1 MEFRSSDLKTNIKR
15 FELCV
20 RHIAAMKILKYIVLL
35 LVLVNLLI
43 IWRWRAAGD
52 VVKEIAATNSQAF
65 SVKKL
70 PSQVVSPSTS
80 SIPKLTEAKAAIAPL
95 PDINTPLKD
104 ILESLKARAQQHDAK
119 AACRLAEELFRCD
132 YLLPERKKIIAKLQ
146 QESEAAGLDSATIS
160 KLKERLDSYETKDQI
175 DQRVCR
181 GFENQEGLEA
191 WRFKF
196 IAALNG
202 HLGSM
207 EDFTAVPYW
216 NPNDLNANVE
226 AWRAFQDYR
235 EVFLLQAANAGSS
248 SAVLTL
254 VEEYSGD
261 SSIMRGPLAVLSKIR
276 PDFKQ
281 AAKYAYV
288 YNLISRDDVGNN
300 HYVNRALQQAARQLP
315 SQELAAAKQEADRLF
330 KSWSQ
335 DYLRKRADSFQ
346 QKMRPIGASCDDPL

>member
-1 MEFRSSDLKTNIKR
+1 
-15 FELCV
+15 
-20 RHIAAMKILKYIVLL
+20 MKILKYIVLL
-35 LVLVNLLI
+35 LVLINLLI
-43 IWRWRAAGD
+43 VWRWRIAGD
-52 VVKEIAATNSQAF
+52 VVKEIAATATAAASINKSP
-65 SVKKL
+65 SKL
-70 PSQVVSPSTS
+70 VSPSMS
-80 SIPKLTEAKAAIAPL
+80 SIPQLTEAKAAVTPL
-95 PDINTPLKD
+95 PAINTPLKD
-104 ILESLKARAQQHDAK
+104 ILESLKGRVQQHDAN

-132 YLLPERKKIIAKLQ
+132 YLLPERKKIIIKLQ
-146 QESEAAGLDSATIS
+146 QESQAAGLDSATLS
-160 KLKERLDSYETKDQI
+160 KLQERLASYKAKDQI
-175 DQRVCR
+175 DQHVCS

-216 NPNDLNANVE
+216 NPDDLNANIE
-226 AWRAFQDYR
+226 AWRAFQDHR

-281 AAKYAYV
+281 AAKYSYV
-288 YNLISRDDVGNN
+288 YNLISRDDAGNN
-300 HYVNRALQQAARQLP
+300 HYVNRTLQQAARQLP